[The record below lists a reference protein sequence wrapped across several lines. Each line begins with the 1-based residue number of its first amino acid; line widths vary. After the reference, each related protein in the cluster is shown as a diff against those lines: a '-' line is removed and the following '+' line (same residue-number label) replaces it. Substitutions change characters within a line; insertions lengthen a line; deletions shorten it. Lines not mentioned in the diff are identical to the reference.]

1 MTEQAPVTN
10 FLNNCNHELSN
21 LINTFLQNLDVTV
34 IGNSVIDNKKILS
47 ANPLAQHINDLEMT
61 LDDFLFTELED
72 ILGDTPPPER
82 LSKAQFIHNLQAETD
97 KYYIDYE
104 APAYYGPT
112 DDVVELV
119 EYFLNSLDAFVYGSV
134 MFHNSYF
141 SEHAGIIRDNIITS
155 FDNTYEDY
163 I

>member
-1 MTEQAPVTN
+1 MTEQYPVTK

-34 IGNSVIDNKKILS
+34 IGNSVIDNKKIL
-47 ANPLAQHINDLEMT
+47 PLNSLSQHINDLELT
-61 LDDFLFTELED
+61 LDDFLFIELED
-72 ILGDTPPPER
+72 ILGDKAPPER
-82 LSKAQFIHNLQAETD
+82 LSKAQFIHNLQSETD

-104 APAYYGPT
+104 GPT
-112 DDVVELV
+112 DYAPSDDIVELV
-119 EYFLNSLDAFVYGSV
+119 EYFLNSVDAFVYGSV
-134 MFHNSYF
+134 IFHNSYF